1 LARRMAVAASTRRHV
16 DDHLGQA
23 EFALKVAAN
32 FECLKGTPAQA
43 AVRAALAEVAGARTW
58 VRDKLAVEPE
68 KMEPV
73 EGCAG
78 MARERQRQVQRRM
91 ARLAP

>member
-1 LARRMAVAASTRRHV
+1 MAVAAPTRRHV

-32 FECLKGTPAQA
+32 FECLKGTPAHD
-43 AVRAALAEVAGARTW
+43 AVRVALAEVAAARTW
-58 VRDKLAVEPE
+58 VRDRLAVEPE
-68 KMEPV
+68 NTTPAAAS
-73 EGCAG
+73 AG
-78 MARERQRQVQRRM
+78 TARERQRQVQRRM